1 VLGGRLPAGD
11 RHRTIKLKCRQA
23 ELEARRLVAVE
34 VRVVATEQQTF
45 QSVGFPQDLARHLLA
60 FALQILNQP
69 IDRTDHTAVEHL
81 VVARAVCLLS
91 YHRSEGPELVHRIP
105 PPAPGERLFESAVL
119 LDYQCCEPVFFRA
132 RHFLLPPKCKRRRR
146 RAPVARNAPNFFAR

>member
-1 VLGGRLPAGD
+1 MLGGRLPAGD

-45 QSVGFPQDLARHLLA
+45 KSVSFPQDLARHLLA
-60 FALQILNQP
+60 FALQILDQP

-81 VVARAVCLLS
+81 VLACGLCILP
-91 YHRSEGPELVHRIP
+91 YHRSEGPELVRRIP
-105 PPAPGERLFESAVL
+105 PPASGERLFESAGVARL
-119 LDYQCCEPVFFRA
+119 PMLRA
-132 RHFLLPPKCKRRRR
+132 GLFPSQTF
-146 RAPVARNAPNFFAR
+146 PVAAEVQA